1 MDLETDRRVS
11 IVQELIKSKGLDAF
25 LFSSGA
31 NVFYLSGFRSTHA
44 YVVLSSTARHL
55 LTDGRYIEKAKS
67 QLRDWDVVLID
78 GKVLKFIKGFL
89 REKGYYRVGFESDRV
104 TCEFRKGLR
113 STRIKWFGESGFLR
127 DIRVLKSKEEIDT
140 MREGVKKSD
149 SIYRRIL
156 DSIRPGLTELEV
168 RRMIVDGIFSV
179 GSTGESFPAIV
190 ASGQG
195 SAVPHWETST
205 ARIQQGPLL
214 IDMGLMWKGYC
225 TDFTR
230 TIYIGKPDE
239 EFLRVY
245 TAVRDAH
252 LFALEKVR
260 AGNTLG
266 EVDRTARDHIEKKGY
281 GELFTHSTGHGIGV
295 EIHEYPRVYH
305 KGEDAKRVIEE
316 GMVFTVEPGI
326 YLPGRFG
333 VRLENIVAVVNGR
346 GEPLSEV
353 SLDLVT
359 L

>member
-1 MDLETDRRVS
+1 MDSEAERR
-11 IVQELIKSKGLDAF
+11 IEAVQNLIKSRDLDAF
-25 LFSSGA
+25 LFSSQP

-44 YVVLSSTARHL
+44 YVVLSETARHL
-55 LTDGRYIEKAKS
+55 LTDGRYIEKAKN
-67 QLRDWDVVLID
+67 QLRDWDVVLIE
-78 GKVLKFIKGFL
+78 GKALRFIKAFL

-205 ARIQQGPLL
+205 AEIRRGPLL

-230 TIYIGKPDE
+230 TIYLGKPDE
-239 EFLRVY
+239 EFLKVY

-266 EVDRTARDHIEKKGY
+266 EVDRAARDHIEKKGY
-281 GELFTHSTGHGIGV
+281 GEFFTHSTGHGIGI